1 MDATFAT
8 KAPILAPIQVS
19 QRAKYT
25 MRIAVEREKKH
36 SEGEKKVLAIKLSE
50 AVWNGE
56 ARKSRQAAQKLGES
70 K

>member
-25 MRIAVEREKKH
+25 MRIAVEWR
-36 SEGEKKVLAIKLSE
+36 EGERERKKT
-50 AVWNGE
+50 
-56 ARKSRQAAQKLGES
+56 LGGREES
-70 K
+70 SSYQVIRGSLKWGG